1 MSMAIWWVA
10 GIVAILLA
18 VLPRCGYSGTC
29 EHKITSAV
37 GIVIIIFLIFV
48 LLGRM

>member
-10 GIVAILLA
+10 GVVAVLLA
-18 VLPRCGYSGTC
+18 VLPRCGYSGTS

-37 GIVIIIFLIFV
+37 GIILIICLILV
-48 LLGRM
+48 LLGRI